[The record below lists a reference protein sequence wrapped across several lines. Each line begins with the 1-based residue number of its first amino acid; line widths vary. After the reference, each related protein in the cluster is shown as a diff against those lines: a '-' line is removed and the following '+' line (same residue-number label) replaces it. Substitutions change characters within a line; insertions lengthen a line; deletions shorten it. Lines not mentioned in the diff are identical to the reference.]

1 MSPARLA
8 LALSVIFPSLACAGL
23 PVEEAPVP
31 SVPAPMIE
39 VAAAPQP
46 APRQITFNRRPASAQ
61 DLAVLARLEAAWG
74 FVTPSGDYW
83 YDNVSGAAGQW
94 GGPVRGFVGAAEAS
108 GGGSGM
114 LTGVFINGREIH
126 PLDVQGL
133 TQLFGAPPWPGRWWV
148 DGQGNFGPEG
158 GPVMGNLMALVQ
170 QRRAA
175 SGGDSYYSKDPNNH
189 SSAFVGSGCAAVT
202 GRTRISD
209 ESSEYSY
216 FVGCE

>member
-1 MSPARLA
+1 MSLARLA
-8 LALSVIFPSLACAGL
+8 LALSVLCPSLACA
-23 PVEEAPVP
+23 APP
-31 SVPAPMIE
+31 SPL
-39 VAAAPQP
+39 APQTTS
-46 APRQITFNRRPASAQ
+46 RQITFNRRPASAQ
-61 DLAVLARLEAAWG
+61 DLQVLARLEAAWG
-74 FVTPSGDYW
+74 FTTPPGDYW
-83 YDNVSGAAGQW
+83 YDNASGAAGQW
-94 GGPVRGFVGAAEAS
+94 GGPVRGFLGAGLGLGAAPVPPDAS
-108 GGGSGM
+108 GGGAGM

-170 QRRAA
+170 QRR
-175 SGGDSYYSKDPNNH
+175 SSSGGGDSYYSKDPNNH
-189 SSAFVGSGCAAVT
+189 SSVFVGSGCASVT